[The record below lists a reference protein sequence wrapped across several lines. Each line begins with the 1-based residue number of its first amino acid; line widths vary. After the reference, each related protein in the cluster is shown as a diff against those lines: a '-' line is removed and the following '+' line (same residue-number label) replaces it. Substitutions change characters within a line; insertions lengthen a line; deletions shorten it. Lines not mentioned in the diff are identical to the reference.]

1 MKKFTIIIFA
11 ILCSCL
17 SDKDEINISGEIK
30 GLNNSF
36 IYLIQPDSNTL
47 LDSSKVVNEK
57 FDLTAYINEPL
68 ELVLKIQSKDSENI
82 FSFISE
88 PSAKIIFTSSKEKFE
103 FNGKIENSDLNYEF
117 EKLNGHINRYNDI
130 DLQMLEQQIQASI
143 ENNTKK
149 YDSLNEERL
158 KVDQKKILFIVNY
171 CLNNNTNILSP
182 YLAYKY
188 KNNIN
193 LGFLEKIYQNL
204 SKEMRE
210 TYYGRKLINP
220 YNNHLEDE

>member
-1 MKKFTIIIFA
+1 MKKFIIIIFA
-11 ILCSCL
+11 IICSCL

-36 IYLIQPDSNTL
+36 IYLIQPNSNTL

-57 FDLTAYINEPL
+57 FNLTAYINEPL

-117 EKLNGHINRYNDI
+117 EKLNSHINRYNDI

-143 ENNTKK
+143 ENNKKK

-188 KNNIN
+188 KNSIN
-193 LGFLEKIYQNL
+193 LGFLENIYQNL
-204 SKEMRE
+204 SEEMRE

-220 YNNHLEDE
+220 

>member
-1 MKKFTIIIFA
+1 MKKFIIIIFA
-11 ILCSCL
+11 IICSCL

-36 IYLIQPDSNTL
+36 IYLIQPDNNTL

-117 EKLNGHINRYNDI
+117 EKLNDHINRYNDI

-143 ENNTKK
+143 ENNNKK

-193 LGFLEKIYQNL
+193 LVFLENIYQNL
-204 SKEMRE
+204 SEEMRE

-220 YNNHLEDE
+220 

>member
-1 MKKFTIIIFA
+1 MKKFIIIIFA
-11 ILCSCL
+11 IICSCL

-36 IYLIQPDSNTL
+36 IYLIQPNSNTL

-57 FDLTAYINEPL
+57 FNLTAYINEPL

-117 EKLNGHINRYNDI
+117 EKLNSHINRYNDI
-130 DLQMLEQQIQASI
+130 DLQILEQLIQASI
-143 ENNTKK
+143 ENNKKK

-193 LGFLEKIYQNL
+193 LGFLENIYQNL
-204 SKEMRE
+204 SEEMRE

-220 YNNHLEDE
+220 

>member
-1 MKKFTIIIFA
+1 M
-11 ILCSCL
+11 CSCL

-36 IYLIQPDSNTL
+36 IYLIQPNSNTL

-57 FDLTAYINEPL
+57 FNLTAYINEPL

-88 PSAKIIFTSSKEKFE
+88 PSAKIIFTSSKEKFQ

-117 EKLNGHINRYNDI
+117 EKLNSHINRYNDI
-130 DLQMLEQQIQASI
+130 DLQMLEQQIQALV
-143 ENNTKK
+143 ENNSKK
-149 YDSLNEERL
+149 FDSLNEERL
-158 KVDQKKILFIVNY
+158 KVNQKKILFIVNY
-171 CLNNNTNILSP
+171 CLNNTSNFLSP

-188 KNNIN
+188 RDNIN
-193 LGFLEKIYQNL
+193 ISFLENIYENL
-204 SKEMRE
+204 SKELKD
-210 TYYGRKLINP
+210 TYYGEKLINP
-220 YNNHLEDE
+220 

>member
-11 ILCSCL
+11 IICSCL

-36 IYLIQPDSNTL
+36 IYLIQHDSNTL

-143 ENNTKK
+143 ENNNKK

-193 LGFLEKIYQNL
+193 LGFLENIYQNL
-204 SKEMRE
+204 SEEMRE

-220 YNNHLEDE
+220 

>member
-11 ILCSCL
+11 IICSCL

-143 ENNTKK
+143 ENNKKK

-171 CLNNNTNILSP
+171 CLNNNSNILSP

-188 KNNIN
+188 KDNIN
-193 LGFLEKIYQNL
+193 VGFLENIYQNL

-210 TYYGRKLINP
+210 TYYGSKLINP
-220 YNNHLEDE
+220 

>member
-1 MKKFTIIIFA
+1 MKKFIIIIFT
-11 ILCSCL
+11 IICSCL

-57 FDLTAYINEPL
+57 FDLTGYINEPL
-68 ELVLKIQSKDSENI
+68 ELVLKIQSKDSENS

-88 PSAKIIFTSSKEKFE
+88 PSAEIIFTSSKEKFE

-117 EKLNGHINRYNDI
+117 EKLNDHINRYNDI

-143 ENNTKK
+143 ENNNKK

-193 LGFLEKIYQNL
+193 LGFLENIYQNL
-204 SKEMRE
+204 SEEMKE

-220 YNNHLEDE
+220 

>member
-1 MKKFTIIIFA
+1 MKKFIIIIFA
-11 ILCSCL
+11 IICSCL

-36 IYLIQPDSNTL
+36 IYLIQPDNNTL

-117 EKLNGHINRYNDI
+117 EKLNDHINRYNDI

-143 ENNTKK
+143 ENNKKK

-193 LGFLEKIYQNL
+193 LGFLENIYQNL
-204 SKEMRE
+204 SEEMRE

-220 YNNHLEDE
+220 

>member
-1 MKKFTIIIFA
+1 MKKFIIIIFA
-11 ILCSCL
+11 IICSCL

-36 IYLIQPDSNTL
+36 IYLIQPNSNTL

-57 FDLTAYINEPL
+57 FNLTAYINEPL

-117 EKLNGHINRYNDI
+117 EKLNSHINRYNDI
-130 DLQMLEQQIQASI
+130 DLQILEQLIQASI
-143 ENNTKK
+143 ENNKKK

-188 KNNIN
+188 KNSIN
-193 LGFLEKIYQNL
+193 LGFLENIYQNL
-204 SKEMRE
+204 SEEMRE

-220 YNNHLEDE
+220 

>member
-1 MKKFTIIIFA
+1 MKKFKIIIFA
-11 ILCSCL
+11 IICSCL

-143 ENNTKK
+143 ENNNKK

-193 LGFLEKIYQNL
+193 LGFLENIYQNL
-204 SKEMRE
+204 SEEMRE

-220 YNNHLEDE
+220 

>member
-1 MKKFTIIIFA
+1 MKKFLIIIFA
-11 ILCSCL
+11 IICSCL

-36 IYLIQPDSNTL
+36 IYLIQPNSNTL

-57 FDLTAYINEPL
+57 FNLTAYINEPL

-88 PSAKIIFTSSKEKFE
+88 PSAKIIFTSSKEKFQ

-117 EKLNGHINRYNDI
+117 EKLNSHINRYNDI
-130 DLQMLEQQIQASI
+130 DLQILEQLIQASI
-143 ENNTKK
+143 ENNKKK

-193 LGFLEKIYQNL
+193 LGFLENIYQNL
-204 SKEMRE
+204 SEEMRE

-220 YNNHLEDE
+220 

>member
-1 MKKFTIIIFA
+1 MKKFIIIIFA
-11 ILCSCL
+11 IIFSCL

-143 ENNTKK
+143 ENNNKK

-171 CLNNNTNILSP
+171 CLNNNSNILSP

-188 KNNIN
+188 KDNIK
-193 LGFLEKIYQNL
+193 LSFLENIYQNL
-204 SKEMRE
+204 SEEMRE
-210 TYYGRKLINP
+210 TYYGSKLINP
-220 YNNHLEDE
+220 

>member
-11 ILCSCL
+11 IICSCL

-143 ENNTKK
+143 ENNNKK

-193 LGFLEKIYQNL
+193 LGFLENIYQNL
-204 SKEMRE
+204 SEEMRE

-220 YNNHLEDE
+220 

>member
-1 MKKFTIIIFA
+1 MKKFIIIIFA
-11 ILCSCL
+11 IICSCL

-143 ENNTKK
+143 ENNKKK

-182 YLAYKY
+182 YLAYKF

-193 LGFLEKIYQNL
+193 LGFLENIYQNL
-204 SKEMRE
+204 SEEMRE

-220 YNNHLEDE
+220 

>member
-1 MKKFTIIIFA
+1 MKKFIIIIFA
-11 ILCSCL
+11 IICSCL
-17 SDKDEINISGEIK
+17 SDKDEIKISGEIK

-36 IYLIQPDSNTL
+36 IYLIQADSNTL
-47 LDSSKVVNEK
+47 LDSSKVENEK
-57 FDLTAYINEPL
+57 FDLTARINEPL
-68 ELVLKIQSKDSENI
+68 ELVLKIQSKDSENS

-88 PSAKIIFTSSKEKFE
+88 TSAKIIFTSSKEKFQ
-103 FNGKIENSDLNYEF
+103 FNGEIENSNLNYEF
-117 EKLNGHINRYNDI
+117 EKLNSHINQYNDI

-193 LGFLEKIYQNL
+193 LGFLENIYQNL
-204 SKEMRE
+204 SEEMRG
-210 TYYGRKLINP
+210 TYYGSKLINP
-220 YNNHLEDE
+220 

>member
-1 MKKFTIIIFA
+1 MKKFLIIIFT
-11 ILCSCL
+11 IVCSCL

-57 FDLTAYINEPL
+57 FNLTAYINEPL
-68 ELVLKIQSKDSENI
+68 ELVLKIQSKDSENR

-88 PSAKIIFTSSKEKFE
+88 PSDKIIFTSSKEKFE

-117 EKLNGHINRYNDI
+117 EKLNSHINRYNDI
-130 DLQMLEQQIQASI
+130 DLQMLEQQIQASM
-143 ENNTKK
+143 ENNKKK
-149 YDSLNEERL
+149 YDSLNKERL

-171 CLNNNTNILSP
+171 CLNNNSNILSP

-188 KNNIN
+188 KDNIN
-193 LGFLEKIYQNL
+193 LGFLENIYQNL
-204 SKEMRE
+204 SEEMSE
-210 TYYGRKLINP
+210 TYYGSKLINP
-220 YNNHLEDE
+220 

>member
-1 MKKFTIIIFA
+1 MKKFLIIIFA
-11 ILCSCL
+11 IICSCL
-17 SDKDEINISGEIK
+17 SNKDEINISGEIK

-57 FDLTAYINEPL
+57 FNLTAYINEPL

-143 ENNTKK
+143 ENNNKK

-171 CLNNNTNILSP
+171 CLNNNSNILSP

-188 KNNIN
+188 RDNIN
-193 LGFLEKIYQNL
+193 LSFLENIYQNL
-204 SKEMRE
+204 SEEMRE
-210 TYYGRKLINP
+210 TYYGSKLINP
-220 YNNHLEDE
+220 

>member
-1 MKKFTIIIFA
+1 MKKFIIIIFA
-11 ILCSCL
+11 IICSCL

-36 IYLIQPDSNTL
+36 IYLIQPNSNTL

-57 FDLTAYINEPL
+57 FNLTAYINEPL

-117 EKLNGHINRYNDI
+117 EKLNSHINRYNDI

-143 ENNTKK
+143 ENNKKK

-193 LGFLEKIYQNL
+193 LGFLENIYQNL
-204 SKEMRE
+204 SEEMRE

-220 YNNHLEDE
+220 

>member
-1 MKKFTIIIFA
+1 MKKFIIIIFA
-11 ILCSCL
+11 IICSCL

-103 FNGKIENSDLNYEF
+103 FNGKIENSYLNYEF

-143 ENNTKK
+143 ENNKKK

-193 LGFLEKIYQNL
+193 LGFLENIYQNL
-204 SKEMRE
+204 SEEMRE

-220 YNNHLEDE
+220 

>member
-11 ILCSCL
+11 IICSCL

-193 LGFLEKIYQNL
+193 LGFLENIYQNL

-220 YNNHLEDE
+220 

>member
-11 ILCSCL
+11 IICSCL

-57 FDLTAYINEPL
+57 FDLNGYINEPL

-193 LGFLEKIYQNL
+193 LGFLENIYQNL
-204 SKEMRE
+204 SEEMRE

-220 YNNHLEDE
+220 

>member
-11 ILCSCL
+11 IICSCL

-143 ENNTKK
+143 ENNKKK

-193 LGFLEKIYQNL
+193 LGFLENIYQNL
-204 SKEMRE
+204 SEEMRE

-220 YNNHLEDE
+220 

>member
-1 MKKFTIIIFA
+1 MKKFIIIIFA
-11 ILCSCL
+11 IICSCL

-204 SKEMRE
+204 SEEIRE

-220 YNNHLEDE
+220 

>member
-1 MKKFTIIIFA
+1 MKKFIIIIFA
-11 ILCSCL
+11 IICSCL

-36 IYLIQPDSNTL
+36 IYLIQPDNNTL

-117 EKLNGHINRYNDI
+117 EKLNDHINRYNDI

-143 ENNTKK
+143 ENNNKK

-193 LGFLEKIYQNL
+193 LGFLENIYQNL
-204 SKEMRE
+204 SEEMRE
-210 TYYGRKLINP
+210 TYYARKLINP
-220 YNNHLEDE
+220 

>member
-193 LGFLEKIYQNL
+193 LGFLENIYQNL
-204 SKEMRE
+204 SEEMRK

-220 YNNHLEDE
+220 

>member
-1 MKKFTIIIFA
+1 MKKILIIIFA

-17 SDKDEINISGEIK
+17 SNKDEINISGEIK
-30 GLNNSF
+30 GLKNSF

-47 LDSSKVVNEK
+47 LDSSKVINEK

-68 ELVLKIQSKDSENI
+68 ELVLKIQSKDSENS

-103 FNGKIENSDLNYEF
+103 FSGEIENSDLNHEF
-117 EKLNGHINRYNDI
+117 EKLNSHINRYNDI

-143 ENNTKK
+143 ENNKK
-149 YDSLNEERL
+149 KFDSLNQERL
-158 KVDQKKILFIVNY
+158 KIDQKKILFIVNY
-171 CLNNNTNILSP
+171 CLNNNSNILSP

-188 KNNIN
+188 KDNIN
-193 LGFLEKIYQNL
+193 LSFLENIYQNL
-204 SKEMRE
+204 SKEMKE
-210 TYYGRKLINP
+210 TYYGGKLINP
-220 YNNHLEDE
+220 

>member
-1 MKKFTIIIFA
+1 MKKFIIIIFA
-11 ILCSCL
+11 FICSCL
-17 SDKDEINISGEIK
+17 SNKDEINISGEIK

-68 ELVLKIQSKDSENI
+68 ELALKIQSKDSENS

-88 PSAKIIFTSSKEKFE
+88 PSAEIIFTSSKEKFE
-103 FNGKIENSDLNYEF
+103 FNGEIENSDLNKEF
-117 EKLNGHINRYNDI
+117 EKLNSHINRYNDI
-130 DLQMLEQQIQASI
+130 DLLILEQQIQASI
-143 ENNTKK
+143 TNNKKK

-158 KVDQKKILFIVNY
+158 KADQKKILFIVNY
-171 CLNNNTNILSP
+171 CLNNNSNVLSP

-188 KNNIN
+188 KDNIKLN
-193 LGFLEKIYQNL
+193 FLENIYQNL
-204 SKEMRE
+204 SEEMRE
-210 TYYGRKLINP
+210 TYYGSKLINP
-220 YNNHLEDE
+220 

>member
-1 MKKFTIIIFA
+1 MKKFIIIIFA
-11 ILCSCL
+11 IICSCL
-17 SDKDEINISGEIK
+17 SDKDEINIIGEIK

-47 LDSSKVVNEK
+47 LDSSKIVNEK

-143 ENNTKK
+143 ENNNKK

-193 LGFLEKIYQNL
+193 LGFLENIYQNL
-204 SKEMRE
+204 SEEMRE

-220 YNNHLEDE
+220 

>member
-11 ILCSCL
+11 IICSCL

-57 FDLTAYINEPL
+57 FDLNGYINEPL

-143 ENNTKK
+143 EKNNKK

-193 LGFLEKIYQNL
+193 LGFLENIYQNL
-204 SKEMRE
+204 SEEMRE

-220 YNNHLEDE
+220 

>member
-1 MKKFTIIIFA
+1 MKKFIIIIFA
-11 ILCSCL
+11 IMCSCL

-57 FDLTAYINEPL
+57 FNLTAYINEPL
-68 ELVLKIQSKDSENI
+68 ELVLKIQSKDSKNT

-117 EKLNGHINRYNDI
+117 EKLNSHINRYNDI

-143 ENNTKK
+143 ENNKKK

-193 LGFLEKIYQNL
+193 LGFLENIYQNL
-204 SKEMRE
+204 PEEMRE

-220 YNNHLEDE
+220 

>member
-1 MKKFTIIIFA
+1 MKKFIIIIFA
-11 ILCSCL
+11 IVCSCL

-36 IYLIQPDSNTL
+36 IYLIQPDSNEL

-57 FDLTAYINEPL
+57 FNLTAYINEPL

-88 PSAKIIFTSSKEKFE
+88 PSAKIIFTSSKEKFQ

-117 EKLNGHINRYNDI
+117 EKLNSHINRYNDI

-143 ENNTKK
+143 ENNKKK

-188 KNNIN
+188 KDNIN
-193 LGFLEKIYQNL
+193 LGFLENIYQNL
-204 SKEMRE
+204 SEEMRE

-220 YNNHLEDE
+220 

>member
-1 MKKFTIIIFA
+1 MKKFIIIIFT
-11 ILCSCL
+11 IVYSCL

-36 IYLIQPDSNTL
+36 IYLIQPDNNTL

-57 FDLTAYINEPL
+57 FNLTAYINEPL
-68 ELVLKIQSKDSENI
+68 ELVLIIQSRDSENI

-88 PSAKIIFTSSKEKFE
+88 PSDKIIFTSSKEKFE

-117 EKLNGHINRYNDI
+117 EKLNSHINRYNDI

-143 ENNTKK
+143 ENNKKK

-171 CLNNNTNILSP
+171 CLNNNSNILSP

-188 KNNIN
+188 KDNIN
-193 LGFLEKIYQNL
+193 VGFLENIYQNL

-220 YNNHLEDE
+220 

>member
-1 MKKFTIIIFA
+1 M
-11 ILCSCL
+11 CSCL
-17 SDKDEINISGEIK
+17 SDKDEIKISGEIK

-36 IYLIQPDSNTL
+36 IYLIQPNSNTL

-57 FDLTAYINEPL
+57 FNLTAYINEPL

-117 EKLNGHINRYNDI
+117 EKLNSHINRYNDI
-130 DLQMLEQQIQASI
+130 DLQILEQLIQASI
-143 ENNTKK
+143 ENNKKK

-188 KNNIN
+188 KNSIN
-193 LGFLEKIYQNL
+193 LGFLENIYQNL
-204 SKEMRE
+204 SEEMRE

-220 YNNHLEDE
+220 

>member
-1 MKKFTIIIFA
+1 MKKFIIIIFA
-11 ILCSCL
+11 IVCSCL
-17 SDKDEINISGEIK
+17 SDKDEISISGEIK

-36 IYLIQPDSNTL
+36 IYLIQPDRNTL

-68 ELVLKIQSKDSENI
+68 ELVLKIQSKDSENS
-82 FSFISE
+82 FNFISE

-103 FNGKIENSDLNYEF
+103 FNGKIENSAINYEF
-117 EKLNGHINRYNDI
+117 EKLNSHINRYNDI

-143 ENNTKK
+143 ENNKKK

-171 CLNNNTNILSP
+171 CLNNKSNILSP

-188 KNNIN
+188 KGKIN
-193 LGFLEKIYQNL
+193 LSFLENIYQNL

-210 TYYGRKLINP
+210 TYYGSRLINP
-220 YNNHLEDE
+220 